1 MRWKAFIATAVCG
14 LLLTY
19 GSAQAAG
26 DIDAGKSKS
35 SSCAGCHGADGKG
48 KSPNPPIAGMEEG
61 EFSEQMNGYKS
72 GTIKHMMM
80 NMLAKKLS
88 DEDIANLAA
97 YYASLPK

>member
-1 MRWKAFIATAVCG
+1 MRWKALIATAVCG

-19 GSAQAAG
+19 GSVQAAG
-26 DIDAGKSKS
+26 DIDAGKTKS

-48 KSPNPPIAGMEEG
+48 KSPNPSIVGLDEG
-61 EFSEQMNGYKS
+61 QFSEKMNGYKS
-72 GTIKHMMM
+72 GAVKHMMM

-88 DEDIANLAA
+88 DADIVNLAA